1 MKNHVLAAI
10 ANTSVA
16 DSTLQ
21 EAVGGG
27 VNIAC
32 LNTALSQMLVCLG
45 PSECFYYVNYA
56 LLAVCLL

>member
-1 MKNHVLAAI
+1 MKNHLLAAI

-21 EAVGGG
+21 EAVGG